1 MTSDG
6 SPYPRLKRA
15 IAAGN
20 LAIIEATAAE
30 LGWVALRD
38 ALGILLVIEA
48 KDAERLAVRWAGRL
62 ALEVR
67 DFVRP
72 SWRACW
78 SRWAR
83 CRTSM
88 RSARCWRWPS
98 APASRVR
105 RQHQRRRRRGRVSGG
120 VGAFRSH
127 RSRAHRHYG
136 NPGWWV

>member
-48 KDAERLAVRWAGRL
+48 KDVERFERSAVRWAGRL
-62 ALEVR
+62 ALEVPDLLLAELAGVLESLHALPDEHAQR
-67 DFVRP
+67 TLLALADRAVRP
-72 SWRACW
+72 RPPAG
-78 SRWAR
+78 A
-83 CRTSM
+83 
-88 RSARCWRWPS
+88 PP
-98 APASRVR
+98 APAAR
-105 RQHQRRRRRGRVSGG
+105 RSQRQRGR
-120 VGAFRSH
+120 F
-127 RSRAHRHYG
+127 
-136 NPGWWV
+136 P